1 MDTLP
6 EQHIDSLPE
15 RNREEAYRQVGIVCA
30 FRSQGLS
37 EYDIAKKAKFASV
50 EDMYFRLERWGLHGL
65 LPLKAEELQ
74 EEEKTTRTS
83 KSSYT
88 RKPRPGE
95 GKAKKLPP
103 VADAIPL
110 FQRAISTLTADLEY
124 IARRSSKEAMKPCI
138 SAGEAVMVLL

>member
-1 MDTLP
+1 MCAWRMQKPAPHFMDSLP

-37 EYDIAKKAKFASV
+37 ENDVAKKAKFTSV

-65 LPLKAEELQ
+65 VPPRAEEAQQ
-74 EEEKTTRTS
+74 EERTSRTS

-95 GKAKKLPP
+95 GKAKK
-103 VADAIPL
+103 
-110 FQRAISTLTADLEY
+110 
-124 IARRSSKEAMKPCI
+124 RSS
-138 SAGEAVMVLL
+138 V